1 MQHGDHGIEP
11 RSLLRDAGLRVT
23 APRVAVLNTV
33 AANPHSDADE
43 IATEVRRR
51 LGSVSTQAIYDV
63 LGACV
68 RVGLLRR
75 IEPAGS
81 PARYETRT
89 ADNHHHLVC
98 RNCGTVADVD
108 CVVGHAPCLEP
119 SDSHGFEIDEAE
131 VVFWGLCAEC
141 RRDSAKTEAQAA
153 TSSQNQ
159 DDVPGSGG
167 SKTAADSHSPSA
179 RGGFAQ

>member
-1 MQHGDHGIEP
+1 MQQGEHDFDP
-11 RSLLRDAGLRVT
+11 RARLRDAGLRVT
-23 APRVAVLNTV
+23 APRVAVLSTV

-43 IATEVRRR
+43 IATEVRRQ

-98 RNCGTVADVD
+98 RSCGTVADVD
-108 CVVGHAPCLEP
+108 C
-119 SDSHGFEIDEAE
+119 
-131 VVFWGLCAEC
+131 
-141 RRDSAKTEAQAA
+141 
-153 TSSQNQ
+153 
-159 DDVPGSGG
+159 
-167 SKTAADSHSPSA
+167 
-179 RGGFAQ
+179 